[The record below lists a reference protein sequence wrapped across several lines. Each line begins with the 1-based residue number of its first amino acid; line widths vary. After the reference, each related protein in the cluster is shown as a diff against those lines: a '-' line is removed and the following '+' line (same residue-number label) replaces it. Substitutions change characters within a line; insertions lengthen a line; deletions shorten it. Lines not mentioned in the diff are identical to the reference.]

1 MKKLW
6 NHLTLCFSSRRAKM
20 QISPREDHTG
30 SIECVFEWIDSLHWS
45 LAIVFFWI
53 IGILRTSIVFALG
66 WSASAG
72 TERFKRLQRAMDSP
86 IYRRAQAFINQWGA
100 LAVPLCFL
108 TVGFQTAVILTTGF
122 TRMPLIRWIP
132 AMLLG
137 TLLWGIIYGTI
148 GMAVFWAWLERPF
161 MALALIA
168 VVVLVIIVVRRR
180 QK

>member
-1 MKKLW
+1 
-6 NHLTLCFSSRRAKM
+6 
-20 QISPREDHTG
+20 
-30 SIECVFEWIDSLHWS
+30 
-45 LAIVFFWI
+45 
-53 IGILRTSIVFALG
+53 
-66 WSASAG
+66 
-72 TERFKRLQRAMDSP
+72 MDSP
-86 IYRRAQAFINQWGA
+86 IYRRAQALINQWGA